1 MPERRKTNVQAV
13 EVGRYGKRRKGTY
26 VGGKKREAADY
37 QSRYAVFWNAKH
49 IWVYQ

>member
-1 MPERRKTNVQAV
+1 MSTGSRFKASGNL
-13 EVGRYGKRRKGTY
+13 GKRRKGPY